1 MTRSGYIAVVGRA
14 NVGKSTLIN
23 RLIGQKITITSRK
36 PQTTRHALIGIHSEG
51 ETQFVF
57 IDTPG
62 IHSDGK
68 KAINRQMNRTAWQSI
83 AHVAAVI
90 QVSESERFTEEDRK
104 IAAGIG
110 TRAAAKIHVVN
121 KIDRLKDKTALLAV
135 LEQRRQ
141 LGDWQEIVPV
151 SALKGQNLDLLLR
164 ALTPYLPERPWLFPA
179 DQITTAGMRFMAAE
193 IIREKLFRYLHR
205 EIPYAL
211 GVLIEGYS
219 ETNAMVHIDALILVE
234 RDSHK
239 GIVIGTGG
247 KTLKAVGKAAREE
260 LEGMLERK
268 VMLRHFVKVKG
279 NWRDN
284 ERIIHSMGSGN
295 AGGFPR

>member
-1 MTRSGYIAVVGRA
+1 MKRSGYIAVVGRA

-23 RLIGQKITITSRK
+23 RLLGQKISITSRK

-68 KAINRQMNRTAWQSI
+68 KAINRHMNRTAWQSMS
-83 AHVAAVI
+83 HVAVI
-90 QVSESERFTEEDRK
+90 LQISEAERLTEEDRK
-104 IAAGIG
+104 IAAGLG
-110 TRAAAKIHVVN
+110 KLAPAKIHVVN
-121 KIDRLKDKTALLAV
+121 KIDKLKDKTALLAV
-135 LEQRRQ
+135 LEQCRQ

-151 SALKGQNLDLLLR
+151 SALKGQNLDRLLC
-164 ALTPYLPERPWLFPA
+164 ALTPYLPERPWMFPS

-211 GVLIEGYS
+211 GVLIERYQ
-219 ETNAMVHIDALILVE
+219 EHNAMVHINAVILVE

-239 GIVIGTGG
+239 GIVIGMGG
-247 KTLKAVGKAAREE
+247 KTLKAIGKAAREE
-260 LEGMLERK
+260 LEGMLECK
-268 VMLRHFVKVKG
+268 VMLRNFVKVKG

-284 ERIIHSMGSGN
+284 EQIIHSMGLGSEVDFTG
-295 AGGFPR
+295 